1 MGVEGKGFP
10 VSMVTALV
18 IAESIQ
24 DQQDYL
30 GALSRTGQYLVIT
43 ATNVETG
50 LEYIREHRVDV
61 VVMNFQQPRVE
72 GMDLVEVLRQC
83 AVHQPFI
90 VMLVREEQMVEAVK
104 ALHVGADEFL
114 LKDREKRYLQYL
126 PNVIAGRIAQQWPTA
141 TA

>member
-1 MGVEGKGFP
+1 M
-10 VSMVTALV
+10 SMVTALV

-24 DQQDYL
+24 DQQDCL

-43 ATNVETG
+43 AANVETG
-50 LEYIREHRVDV
+50 LEYVQEHRVDV
-61 VVMNFQQPRVE
+61 VVMNFQQPRVG
-72 GMDLVEVLRQC
+72 GMDLVEALRQR

-90 VMLVREEQMVEAVK
+90 VMLVREEQMVDAVR

-126 PNVIAGRIAQQWPTA
+126 PNVIAGRIAQQRPTA
-141 TA
+141 AV